1 MLKNQ
6 LLLRSGLENQRKLV
20 EAFDAAQ
27 QFGAVHKINCD
38 RRLFS
43 PREIEETVL
52 DVLWRWL

>member
-6 LLLRSGLENQRKLV
+6 LLLRSGFENQRKFV

-27 QFGAVHKINCD
+27 EFGAVDKINRD